1 MVVLQSCAES
11 APYPAE
17 SAPYPLL
24 HAGAARQGGACGRS
38 DPVCSNSA
46 CVRRVRGVMLSAV
59 GGLSGCVGAAQAQ
72 GAPGAAN
79 GEDDGDAFGG
89 IERDSPIDLLGG
101 RGEVPTEQSDV

>member
-1 MVVLQSCAES
+1 MLVLQSC
-11 APYPAE
+11 AE

-24 HAGAARQGGACGRS
+24 HAGAARQGVACGSS

-46 CVRRVRGVMLSAV
+46 CVRRVRGVMQFAV
-59 GGLSGCVGAAQAQ
+59 GGLSGCVGAQAK

-89 IERDSPIDLLGG
+89 IDRDSPLDPLGG